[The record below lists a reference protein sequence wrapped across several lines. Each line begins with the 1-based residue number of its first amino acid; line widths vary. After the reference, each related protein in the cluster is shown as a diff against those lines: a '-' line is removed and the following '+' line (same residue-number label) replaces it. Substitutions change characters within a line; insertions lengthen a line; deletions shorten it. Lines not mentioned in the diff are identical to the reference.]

1 MHALSNRFMLFAIAA
16 GVGGMTLGF
25 GMGVTQDFR
34 LAPAHAHMNL
44 LGWVSMFL
52 YGLFYRCE
60 PHAARGILPEVQFWL
75 AAVGLAVMIPGLA
88 HVLLGYDL
96 APLAGLGAVLTI
108 GSLLVFA
115 AVMLR
120 TMRGGRFWTE

>member
-1 MHALSNRFMLFAIAA
+1 
-16 GVGGMTLGF
+16 MTLGF

>member
-52 YGLFYRCE
+52 YGLF
-60 PHAARGILPEVQFWL
+60 
-75 AAVGLAVMIPGLA
+75 
-88 HVLLGYDL
+88 
-96 APLAGLGAVLTI
+96 
-108 GSLLVFA
+108 
-115 AVMLR
+115 
-120 TMRGGRFWTE
+120 

>member
-1 MHALSNRFMLFAIAA
+1 
-16 GVGGMTLGF
+16 
-25 GMGVTQDFR
+25 
-34 LAPAHAHMNL
+34 
-44 LGWVSMFL
+44 
-52 YGLFYRCE
+52 
-60 PHAARGILPEVQFWL
+60 LPEVQFWL